1 MSNMTQAFI
10 LLLAG
15 FVVVFVVLI
24 LLIIIV
30 TLYGKIITTIQNKG
44 KKKKEK
50 KLTEKEEPSETVP
63 KVNAV
68 SETEEME
75 MGDGEIPGEIIAVI
89 AAAVDAVYGT
99 KPHKIKSVKKS
110 RNVRSAW
117 SRAGV
122 LDNTRPF

>member
-68 SETEEME
+68 SETEEMD
-75 MGDGEIPGEIIAVI
+75 DGEIPGEIIAVI

>member
-1 MSNMTQAFI
+1 MDNMTQAFI

-44 KKKKEK
+44 KKKKAK
-50 KLTEKEEPSETVP
+50 KEEPSETVP

-68 SETEEME
+68 SETEEMKIS
-75 MGDGEIPGEIIAVI
+75 DGEISGEIIAVI
-89 AAAVDAVYGT
+89 AAAINAVYGE
-99 KPHKIKSVKKS
+99 KPHRIKSIRKS
-110 RNVRSAW
+110 RSTRSAW

>member
-1 MSNMTQAFI
+1 MDNMMQAFI

-30 TLYGKIITTIQNKG
+30 TLYGKIITSIQNKG
-44 KKKKEK
+44 KKKKTKTEVSPRIAPAAAVVNE
-50 KLTEKEEPSETVP
+50 TEK
-63 KVNAV
+63 AQIDD
-68 SETEEME
+68 
-75 MGDGEIPGEIIAVI
+75 DGGINDEIIAVI
-89 AAAVDAVYGT
+89 AAAVDAVYGE
-99 KPHKIKSVKKS
+99 KPHRIKGIKKS
-110 RNVRSAW
+110 RSARSAW